1 MKVDQT
7 AQRLCHLLVVALV
20 LCSPAYAYVDPG
32 VGGMLLQ
39 LGYVVF
45 YGLLGALAFL
55 GRPFMMLLGKK
66 KKKDDDSSPDED
78 GSQEKET
85 GEEST
90 SSEAQQDGKQAQA

>member
-1 MKVDQT
+1 MKVDQIP
-7 AQRLCHLLVVALV
+7 QRLCHLLVVALV

-55 GRPFMMLLGKK
+55 GRPFMMLFGKK
-66 KKKDDDSSPDED
+66 KKKGDDSSPHED
-78 GSQEKET
+78 GGQEKAP
-85 GEEST
+85 EEDST
-90 SSEAQQDGKQAQA
+90 SSEAQQDGEQA